1 MVSQIEGNFK
11 AKDARMQQ
19 YLKLFRALRMAFQKV
34 SVVKISRSQN
44 SHVDSVAT
52 LASSSDECIPR
63 MISIELLEQLS
74 ITHCAIVAST
84 TVLEPSWMDP
94 YISFLFVGSL

>member
-1 MVSQIEGNFK
+1 MNGFSKSKCGQVP
-11 AKDARMQQ
+11 
-19 YLKLFRALRMAFQKV
+19 
-34 SVVKISRSQN
+34 RSQN